1 MKLIKNI
8 LFHRITY
15 LALAFGI
22 QLVLL
27 IGIILRFSRYFV
39 YFYGISVLL
48 SLFVVVLIVNK
59 SINPSYKLVWIIPI
73 LLFPVFGGLFYI
85 MFGNYRLSKKNHL
98 RMEKISNQID
108 ALLQVDGLDPKKS
121 LSQSGSASC
130 QSRYIQK
137 ASSFP
142 PMTDTGTEFFPIG
155 EEFHLRLLEELS
167 KAQHYIFLE
176 YFIIQE
182 GTMWNSI
189 LDILKEKA
197 AQGLDIRVIYDDVG
211 CLMTLPRHYD
221 KELRKWGIKAC
232 VFNPLVPVLSAL
244 HNNRDHRKIGVIDG
258 RVAFTG
264 GINLADEYINQ
275 YEKHGHWKDTAIR
288 MTGGAAWSMTLMFLS
303 LWGFLQDTDEDF
315 AVFYPEAKETVLP
328 SDGVVQP
335 FMDSPLDEETVGESV
350 YLNMISKAEKYVYI
364 SSPYLIIDN
373 EMITALTNAAKSGVD
388 VRIITPGVPDKR
400 IIHAVTRSF
409 YPILLQGGV
418 RIFEYTPGFIH
429 SKVFLSDDRF
439 GVVGTINCD
448 FRSLYLHF
456 ECGAWLH
463 DIPALSDIYKDFGE
477 TFLQCQEVTQEQ
489 LPRNPL
495 KNIGSSILRLFAPFL

>member
-1 MKLIKNI
+1 MKMMKNI

-15 LALAFGI
+15 LALAFGV
-22 QLVLL
+22 QLFLL
-27 IGIILRFSRYFV
+27 VGIILRFSRYFI
-39 YFYGISVLL
+39 YFYGFSVLL
-48 SLFVVVLIVNK
+48 SLLVVILIVNK
-59 SINPSYKLVWIIPI
+59 SMNPSYKLAWIIPI

-85 MFGNYRLSKKNHL
+85 MFGNYLPNKKTRL
-98 RMEKISNQID
+98 RMEAISTQVHSF
-108 ALLQVDGLDPKKS
+108 LQQNIQDQEANIPLT
-121 LSQSGSASC
+121 GSAAC
-130 QSRYIQK
+130 QSLYIQQS
-137 ASSFP
+137 SSFP
-142 PMTDTGTEFFPIG
+142 PMADSGTVYFSIG
-155 EEFHLRLLEELS
+155 EEFHLGLLKELE
-167 KAQHYIFLE
+167 KAEKYIFLE

-189 LDILKEKA
+189 LDILKKKA
-197 AQGLDIRVIYDDVG
+197 AQGLDIRIIYDDVG

-221 KELRKWGIKAC
+221 QQLRKWGIKAC

-244 HNNRDHRKIGVIDG
+244 HNNRDHRKIAVIDG
-258 RVAFTG
+258 HTAFTG
-264 GINLADEYINQ
+264 GINIADEYINQ
-275 YEKHGHWKDTAIR
+275 YKKHGHWKDTAILI
-288 MTGGAAWSMTLMFLS
+288 TGGAAWSMTLMFLS
-303 LWGFLQDTDEDF
+303 LWGFLEDTDEDF
-315 AVFYPEAKETVLP
+315 SAFYPKATEAALP
-328 SDGVVQP
+328 SNGVVQP
-335 FMDSPLDEETVGESV
+335 FTDSPLDDEPVGESV

-364 SSPYLIIDN
+364 TTPYLIIDN
-373 EMITALTNAAKSGVD
+373 EMVTALTNAAKSGID

-409 YPILLQGGV
+409 YPILMQGGV

-456 ECGAWLH
+456 ECGAWLY

-477 TFLQCQEVTQEQ
+477 TFLQCQEITQEQ

>member
-1 MKLIKNI
+1 MKIIKNI

-15 LALAFGI
+15 LVLAFGV
-22 QLVLL
+22 QLFLL

-39 YFYGISVLL
+39 YFYGFSVLL

-59 SINPSYKLVWIIPI
+59 SMNPSYKLAWIIPI

-85 MFGNYRLSKKNHL
+85 MFGNYRLSKKSHR
-98 RMEKISNQID
+98 RMEEISTQINF
-108 ALLQVDGLDPKKS
+108 LLQQDNMNLIKS
-121 LSQSGSASC
+121 LSQSGSAAC
-130 QSRYIQK
+130 QSMYIQR

-142 PMTDTGTEFFPIG
+142 PMADSGTEYFPSG
-155 EEFHLRLLEELS
+155 EEFHLQLLKELS
-167 KAQHYIFLE
+167 KAQRYIFLE

-182 GTMWNSI
+182 GKMWNSI
-189 LDILKEKA
+189 LEILKEKA
-197 AQGLDIRVIYDDVG
+197 AQGLEVRVIYDDVG

-221 KELRKWGIKAC
+221 QQLRNWGIKAC
-232 VFNPLVPVLSAL
+232 IFNPLVPVLSAL

-264 GINLADEYINQ
+264 GVNLADEYINQ

-315 AVFYPEAKETVLP
+315 AVFYPETKETVLP

-335 FMDSPLDEETVGESV
+335 FTDSPLDGETVGASV

-388 VRIITPGVPDKR
+388 VRIITPGVPDKQ
-400 IIHAVTRSF
+400 IVHAATRSF
-409 YPILLQGGV
+409 YPALLRGGV

-429 SKVFLSDDRF
+429 SKVYLSDDRF

-456 ECGAWLH
+456 ECGAWLY
-463 DIPALSDIYKDFGE
+463 DVPALSDIYKDFNE
-477 TFLQCQEVTQEQ
+477 TFLRCQEVTLDQ
-489 LPRNPL
+489 LGQNPL
-495 KNIGSSILRLFAPFL
+495 KNIASAFLRLFAPFL